1 MCMWYFAHAEVV
13 PPAAV
18 RAQIKRKN
26 AMCIRY
32 LLLAQAEV
40 AAQVNVSCTN
50 QEIECTHMG
59 K

>member
-50 QEIECTHMG
+50 Q
-59 K
+59 